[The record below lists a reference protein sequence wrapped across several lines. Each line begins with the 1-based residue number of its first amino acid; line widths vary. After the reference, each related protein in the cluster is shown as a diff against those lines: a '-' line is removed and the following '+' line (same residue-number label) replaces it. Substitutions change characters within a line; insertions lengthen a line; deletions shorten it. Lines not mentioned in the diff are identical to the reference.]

1 MKVKL
6 DVVTGFL
13 GSGKSVFINNIINET
28 ITKDEKVVVIQL
40 ENGLTK
46 IRKDFINVNTYIYDD
61 EIYKLDSF
69 INNIIEESNCK
80 RIIIEYNG
88 TESFEELSNILSNST
103 LRKKCKVNDIYFI
116 SDANVIKSYILNMG
130 ELIIPALESSNLV
143 LINNCL
149 NKEEEKIDEI
159 VELIKKINLSGH
171 ILRCDNNED
180 IGNVIRKSNLFSKR
194 SIKRFYMNI
203 REERN

>member
-88 TESFEELSNILSNST
+88 TESFEELNNILSNST

-159 VELIKKINLSGH
+159 VELIKTINLSGH

-194 SIKRFYMNI
+194 TIKRFYMNI
-203 REERN
+203 KEERN

>member
-88 TESFEELSNILSNST
+88 TESFEELSNILSNSP
-103 LRKKCKVNDIYFI
+103 LRKTCKVNDIYFI

>member
-103 LRKKCKVNDIYFI
+103 LIKKCKVNDIYFI

-159 VELIKKINLSGH
+159 VELIKTINLSGH

-194 SIKRFYMNI
+194 TIKRFYMNI
-203 REERN
+203 KEERN

>member
-194 SIKRFYMNI
+194 TIKRFYMNI
-203 REERN
+203 KEERN

>member
-103 LRKKCKVNDIYFI
+103 LIKKCKVNDIYFI